1 MSLNS
6 GTRKQT
12 SFGTLRQF
20 AGEEEGPGEAEAQE
34 QKQCELCSEPI
45 PPSRHRHLIELGSRQ
60 VMCACNACAL
70 LFEDDRASQ
79 FAESEF
85 KLIPRDARALP
96 DFHMTDVQWSRLSIP
111 INLAFFFYRT
121 PATDTSEEK
130 ETAENGETDRRSRTE
145 VAALY
150 PSPAGATESLLPL
163 KAWETL
169 ADENPMLEEMKP
181 DVEALLVNRVDEAE
195 KYYIAPIDT
204 CYELVGLIRLH
215 WRGFSGGQEV
225 WEEIEA
231 FFERL
236 G

>member
-6 GTRKQT
+6 GTNRQ
-12 SFGTLRQF
+12 SPFDTLRQF
-20 AGEEEGPGEAEAQE
+20 AGEEEPREAQE
-34 QKQCELCSEPI
+34 QKHCELCSEPI
-45 PPSRHRHLIELGSRQ
+45 PPSRHRHLLDLSSRQ
-60 VMCACNACAL
+60 VTCACNACAL
-70 LFEDDRASQ
+70 LFQDDRASQ

-96 DFHMTDVQWSRLSIP
+96 DFHMTDVQWNRLSIP

-121 PATDTSEEK
+121 PAEDAPDEK
-130 ETAENGETDRRSRTE
+130 GAAEKDDTE

-163 KAWETL
+163 DAWETL
-169 ADENPMLEEMKP
+169 ASENPALEEMKP

-195 KYYIAPIDT
+195 EYYIAPIDT